1 MIPYPG
7 GELELFRL
15 ARNWK
20 RYWSGV
26 VRPLVR
32 GRVADVGAGLGE
44 NVPLLSNEAVAE
56 WLCLEPDADLASRI
70 RARIDSGELPP
81 KVRVVV
87 ETLGGLPGEDRFDTI
102 LYLDVLEHIEDDRAE
117 LERAA
122 ARLAPGGRLVVL
134 APAHSWL
141 FSEFD
146 AAIGHY
152 RRYER
157 RTLAGVAPAA
167 LKAESI
173 RYLDSLG
180 LLLSLGNRWLTRQ
193 RLPTER
199 QILFWDR
206 TVVPVSRLVDRILGG
221 QAGKS
226 VLGIW
231 RKEDGQ
237 G

>member
-20 RYWSGV
+20 SYWSGV

-44 NVPLLSNEAVAE
+44 NVPLLSNDAVAE

-70 RARIDSGELPP
+70 RARIDSGELPSD
-81 KVRVVV
+81 VRVVV
-87 ETLGGLPGEDRFDTI
+87 DTLEGLPSEDRFDTI

-122 ARLAPGGRLVVL
+122 ARLEPGGRLVVL

-146 AAIGHY
+146 ASIGHY
-152 RRYER
+152 RRYDR
-157 RTLAGVAPAA
+157 RRLAAAAPAV
-167 LKAESI
+167 LRAESI
-173 RYLDSLG
+173 RYLDALG

-206 TVVPVSRLVDRILGG
+206 TVVPVSRVVDRVFFGRV
-221 QAGKS
+221 GKS

-231 RKEDGQ
+231 RKQ
-237 G
+237 GPRG

>member
-1 MIPYPG
+1 MISYPG

-44 NVPLLSNEAVAE
+44 NVPLLSNGAVAE

-70 RARIDSGELPP
+70 SARIESGELPSN
-81 KVRVVV
+81 VHVVV
-87 ETLGGLPGEDRFDTI
+87 ETLGGLPEQDRFDTI

-117 LERAA
+117 LQRAA
-122 ARLAPGGRLVVL
+122 ARLEPGGRLVVL

-146 AAIGHY
+146 ASIGHY
-152 RRYER
+152 RRYDR

-167 LKAESI
+167 LRAESI
-173 RYLDSLG
+173 IYLDSLG

-193 RLPTER
+193 RLPTEK

-206 TVVPVSRLVDRILGG
+206 TVVPTSRLVDRVFCGHV
-221 QAGKS
+221 GKS

-231 RKEDGQ
+231 CNEQLRG
-237 G
+237 